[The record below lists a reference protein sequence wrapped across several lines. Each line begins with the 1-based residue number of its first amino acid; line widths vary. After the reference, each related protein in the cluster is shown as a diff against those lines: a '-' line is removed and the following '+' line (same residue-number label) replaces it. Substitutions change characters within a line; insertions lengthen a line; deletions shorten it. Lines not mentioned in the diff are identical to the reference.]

1 MQGHAEGLEARSPR
15 PAESPRRARPQHP
28 SRCRSGRR
36 STHSAQTGEARLAA
50 RGRPTL
56 MTAAQVA
63 VASRSGS
70 ELLAARR
77 VPAPRAAA
85 SSPTA
90 WRAGLVGGAG
100 AWHSPARAP
109 RGATPPSPLPAPRSR
124 PPGAGLGACT
134 RRCDWAGSP
143 ATGLRLGPGRPAG
156 LTSRWSRDSTSRSL
170 RFPLGE
176 METVMVPVSGSH

>member
-1 MQGHAEGLEARSPR
+1 MAPPTPNGKLRPGEEQRFVQGHAEGLEARSPR
-15 PAESPRRARPQHP
+15 RALPQHP
-28 SRCRSGRR
+28 SPVRQRETQPTPRADR
-36 STHSAQTGEARLAA
+36 EARLAA

-63 VASRSGS
+63 VASGSGS

-77 VPAPRAAA
+77 VPAPRATA

-100 AWHSPARAP
+100 VWHSPARAP
-109 RGATPPSPLPAPRSR
+109 RGATPPPPPPQPRSR

-134 RRCDWAGSP
+134 RAQTQRTHPRALAAVIGAGSP
-143 ATGLRLGPGRPAG
+143 ATG
-156 LTSRWSRDSTSRSL
+156 
-170 RFPLGE
+170 
-176 METVMVPVSGSH
+176 